1 MNRIRTISTIA
12 KKDLSQYLRYPSW
25 LLQLLIWPAMF
36 PLMYI
41 LSAYGMAGT
50 SNQGLSAY
58 KSATGTNDFIGFIV
72 IGTMI
77 YMWANMTMWS
87 FGTYLRDE
95 QNRGTLESN
104 WLCPIHKFDI
114 LIGGSVVS
122 IVQGIISIIV
132 SMLEYRFIFGVHFTG
147 NVLVWCIVFIVLM
160 PGVYGLSSIFA
171 SLVLWVKETNSM
183 VQLVRGLIMI
193 LCGISFPISVMPTWM
208 QSAAKFLPFTFG
220 ISATRTIMLNGGTLL
235 KALPDISLCLFE
247 GIIYLIIGRICFM
260 LVNRKVRMTGSL
272 DNF

>member
-1 MNRIRTISTIA
+1 MNRIRTIVTIA
-12 KKDLSQYLRYPSW
+12 KKDLSQQIRYPSW
-25 LLQLLIWPAMF
+25 LLQILIWPAMF

-41 LSAYGMAGT
+41 LSAYGMAGSSGEGMT
-50 SNQGLSAY
+50 AY

-77 YMWANMTMWS
+77 YMWANTTMWS

-114 LIGGSVVS
+114 LVGGSVVS
-122 IVQGIISIIV
+122 IVDGIISIIV
-132 SMLEYRFIFGVHFTG
+132 SLLEYRFLFGVHFTG
-147 NVLVWCIVFIVLM
+147 NILMWSVGFIVLM
-160 PGVYGLSSIFA
+160 PGIYGVSSIFA

-193 LCGISFPISVMPTWM
+193 LCGISFPISVMPGWM

-220 ISATRTIMLNGGTLL
+220 ISACRIIMLNGGTILN
-235 KALPDISLCLFE
+235 ALPDLSLCLFE
-247 GIIYLIIGRICFM
+247 GTIFLIVGRICFM
-260 LVNRKVRMTGSL
+260 LVDRKVRLTGSL

>member
-122 IVQGIISIIV
+122 IMQGIISIIV
-132 SMLEYRFIFGVHFTG
+132 SMIEYRFIFRVHFTG
-147 NVLVWCIVFIVLM
+147 NVLVWCVVFIVLI

-220 ISATRTIMLNGGTLL
+220 ISACRTIMLNGGTLL

-247 GIIYLIIGRICFM
+247 GIIYLVIGRICFM
-260 LVNRKVRMTGSL
+260 LVDRKVRITGSL

>member
-220 ISATRTIMLNGGTLL
+220 ISASRTIMLNGGTLL

-260 LVNRKVRMTGSL
+260 LVNRKVRITGSL

>member
-220 ISATRTIMLNGGTLL
+220 ISASRTIMLNGGTLL
-235 KALPDISLCLFE
+235 KALPDISLCFFE